1 VLVAESSTYQR
12 VMLMCVFVFVFVQGL
27 FRSTK
32 RVCTLY
38 IRPSELRV
46 RQAFAALSLSAVI

>member
-1 VLVAESSTYQR
+1 
-12 VMLMCVFVFVFVQGL
+12 MLMCVFVFVFVFVQGL

-46 RQAFAALSLSAVI
+46 RQAFAALSLSAGI

>member
-1 VLVAESSTYQR
+1 
-12 VMLMCVFVFVFVQGL
+12 MLMCVFVFVFVFVQGL